1 MSELT
6 TCNYC
11 SLREVKARARKEK
24 KKVTMLPGRTFGV
37 KHSETGGMRGID
49 VYVHPAKINV
59 SKLRPDQREKYWD
72 RWFWELSD
80 RCVC

>member
-6 TCNYC
+6 QCNYC
-11 SLREVKARARKEK
+11 SLREVRARARKEK
-24 KKVTMLPGRTFGV
+24 KKVTLLPGRPLEA
-37 KHSETGGMRGID
+37 KYRPNGMRGID
-49 VYVHPAKINV
+49 VFVHPAKIDLM
-59 SKLRPDQREKYWD
+59 KLRPDQREKYWD

>member
-6 TCNYC
+6 RCNYC
-11 SLREVKARARKEK
+11 SLREIKAQARKEK
-24 KKVTMLPGRTFGV
+24 KKVTLLPGRTFGQ
-37 KHSETGGMRGID
+37 HQGGGIRGID
-49 VYVHPAKINV
+49 VYVHPAKIDV
-59 SKLRPDQREKYWD
+59 KKLRPDQREKYWD